1 MRPWLI
7 YKPAFNVVGIALNGG
22 DLSSHYDALWDQLA
36 SRYVE
41 IPHADPDQ
49 GYGLHSLT
57 NREPSYLA
65 GLAVRKVDVIP
76 EGMRARQLPPNL
88 YAAFM
93 HTGLSAHLAQTVGR
107 VFTEWLPG
115 SSYLLA
121 GDYYFEHYDDRFHP
135 GSSESVI
142 SVYIPVIER

>member
-1 MRPWLI
+1 MRSWLI

-57 NREPSYLA
+57 NREPS
-65 GLAVRKVDVIP
+65 
-76 EGMRARQLPPNL
+76 
-88 YAAFM
+88 
-93 HTGLSAHLAQTVGR
+93 
-107 VFTEWLPG
+107 
-115 SSYLLA
+115 
-121 GDYYFEHYDDRFHP
+121 
-135 GSSESVI
+135 
-142 SVYIPVIER
+142 